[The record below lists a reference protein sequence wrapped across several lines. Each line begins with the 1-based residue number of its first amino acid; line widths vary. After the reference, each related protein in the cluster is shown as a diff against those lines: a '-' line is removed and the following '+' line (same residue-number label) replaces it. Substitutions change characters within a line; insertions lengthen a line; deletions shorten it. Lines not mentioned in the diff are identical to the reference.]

1 MIIIATMSNSKRKAS
16 LPTIKRIPTYLNV
29 LEGMRAD
36 GKVNVSATDIAG
48 ELNLKSIQVRKD
60 LNVTGLTGKPK
71 IGYDIN
77 ELITSIKEFLGWLKI
92 DNAILVGAG
101 ALGSALLGYKEFEK
115 SGIRIIAAFDNNPGL
130 INKEIHGVSVKPMDQ
145 MKSIV
150 QSKRIKIGII
160 AAPAEFAQEIADSLV
175 DAGIK
180 GIWNFAPILLKVP
193 DSVVVQ
199 REDLSSGLAVLSV
212 RLEEKL
218 GKNNSETF

>member
-1 MIIIATMSNSKRKAS
+1 MFIILIMSNSKKKAS

-36 GKVNVSATDIAG
+36 GKINVSATDIAV

-60 LNVTGLTGKPK
+60 LNVTGLIGKPK
-71 IGYDIN
+71 VGYNIN
-77 ELITSIKEFLGWLKI
+77 ELIRSIKDFLGWLKI

-115 SGIRIIAAFDNNPGL
+115 SGIRIIAAFDNNPIL
-130 INKEIHGVSVKPMDQ
+130 IENKIHNITIHPMGELESFVKNRE
-145 MKSIV
+145 V
-150 QSKRIKIGII
+150 KIGII
-160 AAPAEFAQEIADSLV
+160 SVPAEFAQNTADKLV

-180 GIWNFAPILLKVP
+180 GIWNFAPIQLKVP
-193 DSVVVQ
+193 ESVVVQ

-212 RLEEKL
+212 RLEEQL
-218 GKNNSETF
+218 ENSR